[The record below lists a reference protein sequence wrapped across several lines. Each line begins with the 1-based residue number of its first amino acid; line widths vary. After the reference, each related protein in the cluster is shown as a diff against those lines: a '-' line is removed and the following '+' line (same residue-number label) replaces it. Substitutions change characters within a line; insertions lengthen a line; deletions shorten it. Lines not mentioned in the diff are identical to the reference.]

1 MTHNFT
7 ISLKNHI
14 TLAYALFISL
24 ALGILCFSI
33 NFLTGIFFT
42 GLVKDNIT
50 AKSKEI
56 VRIVEEQ
63 YDPWNDRFNT
73 VTIEAMGMHFAGE
86 GYIVTV
92 EDGRASPIWDARS
105 CNMRH
110 CMDVIQDITVR
121 MENRFKRQGVMRI
134 EKYPV
139 VFGNRNAGTVTIE
152 TYGPYFYSETE
163 EWFLSSI
170 NWLLLAAGIALIGI
184 SIIISAILSRAIAKP
199 ILTAGKAAQKI
210 AQIYSENTGLQ
221 SRPVIRIPDQ
231 YNTLELAELSHS
243 INTLAEELEE
253 GERRQKQLVSDVA
266 HELRT
271 PLTCLRG
278 NIDAMIDGIYK
289 PDRERLE
296 SCQEEI
302 IRLANLVQDLNTL
315 TNLEW
320 ETIRLNKIEFD
331 LAKLLQ
337 ITAEQWKQAAHEKGI
352 EITLN
357 AKETIITADY
367 DRLKQVFIN
376 IISNA
381 VKYTDKGSITISIE
395 TTNETSASQC
405 LVSITD
411 TGIGIP
417 QDDLPHIFER
427 FYRSDKSRSRS
438 TGGAGIGLTIA
449 AAIVRAHG
457 GTIEVKSGDTGTVF
471 SVLI

>member
-1 MTHNFT
+1 
-7 ISLKNHI
+7 
-14 TLAYALFISL
+14 
-24 ALGILCFSI
+24 
-33 NFLTGIFFT
+33 
-42 GLVKDNIT
+42 
-50 AKSKEI
+50 
-56 VRIVEEQ
+56 
-63 YDPWNDRFNT
+63 
-73 VTIEAMGMHFAGE
+73 MGMHFAGE

-92 EDGRASPIWDARS
+92 EDGRGSPIWDARS

-121 MENRFKRQGVMRI
+121 MEDRFNMSGVMRI
-134 EKYPV
+134 DKYPV

-163 EWFLSSI
+163 ARFLSTV
-170 NWLLLAAGIALIGI
+170 NWLLLVSGIVLIGI
-184 SIIISAILSRAIAKP
+184 SIIISAALSRTIAKP

-210 AQIYSENTGLQ
+210 AQIYSGNTGLQ
-221 SRPVIRIPDQ
+221 SRPIIRIHDE
-231 YNTLELAELSHS
+231 YNTKELAELSRS

-278 NIDAMIDGIYK
+278 NIEALIDGVYVADK
-289 PDRERLE
+289 ERLE

-315 TNLEW
+315 TTLEW
-320 ETIRLNKIEFD
+320 ETITLNKTKIE

-337 ITAEQWKQAAHEKGI
+337 ITMEQWKQAAREKGV
-352 EITLN
+352 EIMLN

-376 IISNA
+376 LLSNA

-395 TTNETSASQC
+395 AANETQC
-405 LVSITD
+405 RVSITD

-457 GTIEVKSGDTGTVF
+457 GKIEVKSGSEGTVF
-471 SVLI
+471 SVLISIENF